1 MLSTRTERILRSI
14 VGQYIATAMPVAS
27 AAISCQR
34 GLGVSSA
41 TIRNE
46 MAYLEQEGYI
56 TRHYSS
62 AGSIPSDKGYRF
74 YVESLRDVELPL
86 VERRLISHL
95 FHQVEGELGRW
106 LSLAAT
112 LVAKLAQNMAVVT
125 MPKLAGCQFKHL
137 ELIALQDSLALV
149 VLVLHGAKIKQQ
161 LINFDQIISQPELS
175 AIGGKLNEA
184 YSGLSES
191 QILAKAKGL
200 SSIEQQ
206 VIDCLLKIMQA
217 EDAQEY
223 EEPYLDGLHFML
235 SQPEFA
241 HSQQMLPLVELVEDR
256 KLLRIIV
263 PKRLGTHGVQVIIG
277 KENKAEVIHNYS
289 VIISRY
295 GLPKE
300 AVGTIGVIGPT
311 RMPYARAISTVDY
324 LSSVLS
330 GLVAELYGR
339 EPADVNP
346 LRKAKKGSV
355 PRSQRL
361 YVSFDEERNKGVKQ
375 TK

>member
-1 MLSTRTERILRSI
+1 VLSPRTERILRSI
-14 VGQYIATAMPVAS
+14 VGQYIATAVPVAS
-27 AAISCQR
+27 AAIACQH
-34 GLGVSSA
+34 GLGVSAA

-56 TRHYSS
+56 TRHYPS
-62 AGSIPSDKGYRF
+62 AGGIPSDKGYRF
-74 YVESLRDVELPL
+74 YVENLRDIELPL

-95 FHQVEGELGRW
+95 FHQVESELGRW

-125 MPKLAGCQFKHL
+125 MPKLTGCQFKHL

-161 LINFDQIISQPELS
+161 LMNFDQIISQPELS
-175 AIGGKLNEA
+175 AIAGKLNEA
-184 YSGLSES
+184 YSGLAES
-191 QILAKAKGL
+191 QILAKARGL

-206 VIDCLLKIMQA
+206 VTDCLLKIMQA

-235 SQPEFA
+235 NQPEFA
-241 HSQQMLPLVELVEDR
+241 NSHQMLPLMELVEDR
-256 KLLRIIV
+256 KLLRIII
-263 PKRLGTHGVQVIIG
+263 PKGLGTHGVQVIIG

-346 LRKAKKGSV
+346 LRKAKKSSA
-355 PRSQRL
+355 PRAQRL
-361 YVSFDEERNKGVKQ
+361 SVSFDEERNKGVK
-375 TK
+375 